1 MMSNM
6 ITHPV
11 IEVLMSRKSQG
22 STPGNR
28 QDDFRVGLAV
38 EGGGMRGV
46 LSAAMLTALVDYD
59 LVDCFDA
66 VYAYSAAAVNA
77 VYFASGGGWHSLSIY
92 YDELI
97 GSEFISYGRFARG
110 GPLVSLDFVL
120 DVVLE
125 QRNPLDYQRVIDSP
139 IELHLIASSIDQ
151 LKPVAFK
158 NFTTKEEVRSA
169 LKASACIPLVAGPPA
184 IRNGE
189 RFVDGMVLL
198 SHPFTAAAADGCT
211 HVLVIRTR
219 PEDTSAG
226 RMTAGKRLTASR
238 MERLQP
244 GMRKAMFSASAE
256 YGPIAAEIRR
266 RTSDGDGPPY
276 AFEVGCP
283 PGSHRVGRFTQDRGL
298 IYEGIRVAYGAML
311 AALTGRR
318 QEILLRPLPFDLTKA
333 PTSPLS
339 GPQPLAFRARGEG

>member
-6 ITHPV
+6 INIHPV
-11 IEVLMSRKSQG
+11 IDVLMSRKSQG

-38 EGGGMRGV
+38 EGGGMRG
-46 LSAAMLTALVDYD
+46 M
-59 LVDCFDA
+59 
-66 VYAYSAAAVNA
+66 
-77 VYFASGGGWHSLSIY
+77 SIY

-97 GSEFISYGRFARG
+97 DSEFISYGRFARG

-139 IELHLIASSIDQ
+139 VELHLIASSIDQ
-151 LKPVAFK
+151 LRPVAFK

-184 IRNGE
+184 IRHGE
-189 RFVDGMVLL
+189 RFVDGAVLL

-219 PEDTSAG
+219 SEDTSAG
-226 RMTAGKRLTASR
+226 RMTTGKRLIASR

-256 YGPIAAEIRR
+256 YGPIAA
-266 RTSDGDGPPY
+266 
-276 AFEVGCP
+276 
-283 PGSHRVGRFTQDRGL
+283 
-298 IYEGIRVAYGAML
+298 GASLL
-311 AALTGRR
+311 AIAT
-318 QEILLRPLPFDLTKA
+318 LPCV
-333 PTSPLS
+333 
-339 GPQPLAFRARGEG
+339 